1 MHILPTNIT
10 EKQKT
15 FLFKRRTKT
24 KIPVSVQIREALDD
38 YIKKH
43 DKKGGK

>member
-10 EKQKT
+10 EKQKA
-15 FLFKRRTKT
+15 FLFNRREKT

-38 YIKKH
+38 YIIKY
-43 DKKGGK
+43 KGGEK